1 MPITRSYSDPSF
13 GSKKIVKAT
22 DLAGVAINGTNA
34 SASTI
39 GRPYVALGRTTITGL
54 KGLNTT
60 IGTQAIANS
69 FILNTNSAGTGANVA
84 IGTMSLG
91 TAGAVLA
98 AGLAFTGSVTETT
111 ISAGDALTVTLA
123 AGTETA
129 ANPRIVIEVEYV
141 EAFLVSEN

>member
-13 GSKKIVKAT
+13 GSRKVLKAT

-34 SASTI
+34 AATTV
-39 GRPYVALGRTTITGL
+39 GRPFVATSRSTITGL
-54 KGLNTT
+54 KGINTT
-60 IGTQAIANS
+60 IGTQLIANS
-69 FILNTNSAGTGANVA
+69 FILNTNAAGTGANVA

-98 AGLAFTGSVTETT
+98 AGLVFTGTVTETN
-111 ISAGDALTVTLA
+111 ISNGDALTVTLA
-123 AGTETA
+123 AGTETT
-129 ANPRIVIEVEYV
+129 ANAKIVIEVEYL

>member
-1 MPITRSYSDPSF
+1 MPVTRSYSDPSF
-13 GSKKIVKAT
+13 NAKRIVKTAYE
-22 DLAGVAINGTNA
+22 GHAINGTNA
-34 SASTI
+34 AATTL
-39 GRPYVALGRTTITGL
+39 GRPLVATTQTTITGL
-54 KGLNTT
+54 RGLNTT

-69 FILNTNSAGTGANVA
+69 IILNTNAAGTGANVA

-98 AGLAFTGSVTETT
+98 AGLAFSGSVTETT

-123 AGTETA
+123 AGTETT
-129 ANPRIVIEVEYV
+129 ANARIIVEVEYV

>member
-1 MPITRSYSDPSF
+1 MPITRSYSDPGF
-13 GSKKIVKAT
+13 GSKKVIKAT

-34 SASTI
+34 AATTI
-39 GRPYVALGRTTITGL
+39 GRPFVALNRSTITGF

-60 IGTQAIANS
+60 IGTQLIANA
-69 FILNTNSAGTGANVA
+69 FVLNTNSAGTGANVA

-98 AGLAFTGSVTETT
+98 AGQAFTGSVTETA

-123 AGTETA
+123 LGTETT
-129 ANPRIVIEVEYV
+129 ANAKIVLEVEYT
-141 EAFLVSEN
+141 ESFLVSEN